1 MKHLIFA
8 FLIIF
13 PLSIQAF
20 FTGDSLNYLSLKDT
34 IFITIG
40 NYQEKIFEHR
50 IAPKQTLYSLAKF
63 YGLSLSEVYYYNPDL
78 EDAEIAINQP
88 IRVPIPNRAI
98 KRYKGENFEADKHI
112 PVCYQVKPGDTMYGI
127 SKRIFEMPIDTI
139 LKRNN
144 LSTFTVSPGQ
154 ILTMGWMHIGGIPE
168 DFRIFR
174 GHPLWKHNQAFRN
187 HYFQDRQVKKEYLE
201 RGIARWQKESE
212 QQGEF
217 LALHRKAPI
226 NSIIAI
232 NNPMNNRTLYAKVIG
247 RIPDAV
253 YENNVVVVLAP
264 KAAMLLGARD
274 ANFFVK
280 MRYLK

>member
-1 MKHLIFA
+1 MKHLINILLVSLPLFA
-8 FLIIF
+8 
-13 PLSIQAF
+13 QAF

-34 IFITIG
+34 IFITTG
-40 NYQEKIFEHR
+40 NYQEKIFVHK

-63 YGLSLSEVYYYNPDL
+63 YGLSLTEVYYYNPEL
-78 EDAEIAINQP
+78 EDAEIAINQA
-88 IRVPIPNRAI
+88 IRIPIPNRAI
-98 KRYKGENFEADKHI
+98 KRYKGENFEPQKHV
-112 PVCYQVKPGDTMYGI
+112 PVCYKVKPGDTMYGI

-139 LKRNN
+139 LARNN
-144 LSTFTVSPGQ
+144 LTTFTVSPGQ
-154 ILTMGWMHIGGIPE
+154 ILSMGWMQIDGIPE
-168 DFRIFR
+168 SYRRFR
-174 GHPLWKHNQAFRN
+174 GHPLWKNNQVYRTK
-187 HYFQDRQVKKEYLE
+187 YFQDRQVKQEYLE
-201 RGIARWQKESE
+201 RGIAHWQKESKQE
-212 QQGEF
+212 GEF

-232 NNPMNNRTLYAKVIG
+232 NNPMNNRTLFAKVIG

-253 YENNVVVVLAP
+253 YESNVIVVLAP